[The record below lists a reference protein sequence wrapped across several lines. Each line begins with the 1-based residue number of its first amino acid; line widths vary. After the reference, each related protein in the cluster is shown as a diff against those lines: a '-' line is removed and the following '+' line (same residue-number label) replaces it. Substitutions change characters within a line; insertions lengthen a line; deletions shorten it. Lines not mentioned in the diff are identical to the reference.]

1 MYLLIGELKALV
13 FKAITELCVLIR
25 LILLLNFD
33 AAVFVLSG
41 NLCFNNYVLYFFL
54 HKIGGG
60 LFLFWKIL
68 L

>member
-1 MYLLIGELKALV
+1 M
-13 FKAITELCVLIR
+13 FKAIIELCVLIR
-25 LILLLNFD
+25 LILLFNFD

-41 NLCFNNYVLYFFL
+41 NLCFSNYVLYFFL